1 MGNNSQYILYQN
13 RDDYKIVILET
24 RNLRL
29 YKIMNYGVRADLK
42 NVHEDVD
49 NNSTSGNRIYLVF
62 GKSII
67 VADNKNFNLI
77 MRK

>member
-13 RDDYKIVILET
+13 RDDFKVAILET
-24 RNLRL
+24 RNLRIF
-29 YKIMNYGVRADLK
+29 KIMNYGIRADLK

-49 NNSTSGNRIYLVF
+49 NNSNSGNRIYLLF

-67 VADNKNFNLI
+67 VVDNKNFNQI